1 MELRN
6 IRGLTGTD
14 VTVYD
19 ITGCLPGQHL
29 GLPSPSATLVI
40 DLADG
45 LVLGTQ
51 SRPTPETFR
60 CCLAGMHLRPVT
72 IHHDGTQ
79 RGVQLDLDPRT
90 VRTLFGVP
98 VAELANDSVELS
110 QVDHAVADELYH
122 RLADAAPSARAR
134 VAADVLARAADP
146 ADAPVDA
153 HEAWRLLARS
163 RGRMRIAELVDRSG
177 WSPRRLTALFVAEF
191 GIGPKQAARLMR
203 FDAARRGL
211 EAGRAAG
218 EVAAA
223 CGYADQPHMSREFA
237 ELTGHA
243 PGSLIRHRASEFVPD
258 SEHRVA

>member
-6 IRGLTGTD
+6 IRGLTGAD

-51 SRPTPETFR
+51 SRPTPEIFR

-153 HEAWRLLARS
+153 YE
-163 RGRMRIAELVDRSG
+163 
-177 WSPRRLTALFVAEF
+177 
-191 GIGPKQAARLMR
+191 
-203 FDAARRGL
+203 
-211 EAGRAAG
+211 
-218 EVAAA
+218 
-223 CGYADQPHMSREFA
+223 
-237 ELTGHA
+237 
-243 PGSLIRHRASEFVPD
+243 
-258 SEHRVA
+258 